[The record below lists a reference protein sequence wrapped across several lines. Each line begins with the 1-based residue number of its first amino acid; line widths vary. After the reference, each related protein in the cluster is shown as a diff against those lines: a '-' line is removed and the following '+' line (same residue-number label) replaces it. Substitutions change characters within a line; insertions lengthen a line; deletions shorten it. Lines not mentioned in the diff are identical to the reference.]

1 MAYIIIDNDEVSNEM
16 LVLTIWVVMEDIDN
30 YYSDEIFKSC
40 GAS

>member
-1 MAYIIIDNDEVSNEM
+1 MTYIILDNDEVSSET
-16 LVLTIWVVMEDIDN
+16 LALTIWVAMKDIDN